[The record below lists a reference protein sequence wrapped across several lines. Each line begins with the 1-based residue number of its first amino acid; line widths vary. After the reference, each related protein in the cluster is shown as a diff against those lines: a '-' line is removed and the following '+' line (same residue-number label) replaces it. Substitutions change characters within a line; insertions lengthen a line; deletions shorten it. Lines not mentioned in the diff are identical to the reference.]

1 MIPTPRANE
10 TAQTHRKKT
19 KSIVLS
25 LISSTALLMKDLE
38 DIIPR
43 SAGTQHSCKNLF
55 FKLNKLRHFSTHF
68 LIFDRTVPPTVDPI
82 LNQTNHFCGSKRP
95 REGIGLE
102 NQLLINLGNVVTDK
116 GMQVAKAHGIVY
128 APLTKKTIIL
138 RTKP

>member
-1 MIPTPRANE
+1 
-10 TAQTHRKKT
+10 
-19 KSIVLS
+19 
-25 LISSTALLMKDLE
+25 
-38 DIIPR
+38 
-43 SAGTQHSCKNLF
+43 
-55 FKLNKLRHFSTHF
+55 
-68 LIFDRTVPPTVDPI
+68 VDPI